1 MGARHDDN
9 STDGRLAV
17 KPAQG
22 EVGGALDTSASW
34 IESLAGDPDDDLL
47 VRLHRRDSAAFEEL
61 FLRYYRQVYRVLYSV
76 VTDAQEA
83 EDLTQET
90 FLALYRN
97 PPGLEPGTSLAAWLY
112 RVAVNRGYNALRGER
127 RARRRLEEAA
137 EAPPQID
144 PQVEFLRREERERV
158 RSALRSM
165 PERAAKLL
173 LLRYGGLSYAEI
185 AVVMQVS
192 PGSVGTL
199 LVRAERAF
207 VSSYERTSHEEQ
219 NA

>member
-1 MGARHDDN
+1 
-9 STDGRLAV
+9 
-17 KPAQG
+17 
-22 EVGGALDTSASW
+22 LDTSASW
-34 IESLAGDPDDDLL
+34 IESLAGDADDELL
-47 VRLHRRDSAAFEEL
+47 GRLRRRDSAAFEQL
-61 FLRYYRQVYRVLYSV
+61 FLRYYRRVYRVLYGV

-97 PPGLEPGTSLAAWLY
+97 PPGLEPSTSLAAWLY

-137 EAPPQID
+137 EAPAQVD
-144 PQVEFLRREERERV
+144 PHVEFLRSEERERV
-158 RSALRSM
+158 RSALTSL
-165 PERAAKLL
+165 PERTAKLL

-185 AVVMQVS
+185 AAVMQVS
-192 PGSVGTL
+192 SGSVGTL

-207 VSSYERTSHEEQ
+207 VSSYEHITREERK
-219 NA
+219 A

>member
-1 MGARHDDN
+1 MDVRYDENPTG
-9 STDGRLAV
+9 GRLA
-17 KPAQG
+17 KA
-22 EVGGALDTSASW
+22 GAERNRRSMDTSASW
-34 IESLAGDPDDDLL
+34 IESRAGDADHELL
-47 VRLHRRDSAAFEEL
+47 VRLHNKDSTAFEEL

-97 PPGLEPGTSLAAWLY
+97 PPGLERGTSLAAWLY

-137 EAPPQID
+137 DAPPPVD
-144 PQVEFLRREERERV
+144 PHTEFLRREEREKV
-158 RSALRSM
+158 RSVLASL
-165 PERAAKLL
+165 PERTAKLL

-185 AVVMQVS
+185 AAVMQVN

-207 VSSYERTSHEEQ
+207 VSGYARTSHEEH
-219 NA
+219 NV